1 MHALR
6 RGYRLDRTSKGARAI
21 DSALG
26 TLDPITFEVIRSGLV
41 LATEEMKQLC
51 VRTAISPLWKAAG
64 DISCGILSPDGQLVA
79 QGPDDIPIHLGS
91 MPMSLGG
98 ILSAL
103 DSNTFQE
110 GDAFLHNDP
119 YQGNNHL
126 PDTIMA
132 KPVFHD
138 GQIVGYAAVRGH
150 YIDIGGLRPGSYSTL
165 ARDTYGEG
173 LRIPPVRLYKQGQE
187 DPDLFRLIAVNTR
200 MPRDLLGDIRA
211 QYAGCLAGERRVLA
225 LVNRYGPGVF
235 AAGVLATLSHA
246 ERLMRARIS
255 ELTPGV
261 YEFYDACDDDGF
273 GDEPINIHVKLQIEG
288 SDIYID
294 FDGTSRQ
301 VPTYMNAPLAVTVS
315 SAYFATIAFLEPETQ
330 PNSGAYRPIHVSAP
344 EGCVVNPM
352 EPAPVAAGNHET
364 ATRIF
369 DTVLGALAQVD
380 PSRAVAAGS
389 GSSCGFHITGYGND
403 EHGAAIE
410 PRTWIEVHGA
420 ARGAGVEYDG
430 ANALHGGID
439 NTANTPVEQIE
450 MEYPIRI
457 HNYRFAI
464 DSGGPGR
471 WRGGVA
477 VTRDLELLADG
488 AFLTVLSE
496 RARIPPYGLFGGM
509 PGQRAQFDLWNHP
522 VGDELRY
529 PEDRD
534 AVTETLRDAQPT
546 RIRAKMDALEVRRG
560 MVLRI
565 RAPGGGGFGSPLER
579 DPHLVA
585 RDVTD
590 GYISLESA
598 LADYGVVV
606 RRSAD
611 FERHGR
617 FVVDNNATDEHRR
630 SVKTA
635 D

>member
-1 MHALR
+1 MQ
-6 RGYRLDRTSKGARAI
+6 
-21 DSALG
+21 
-26 TLDPITFEVIRSGLV
+26 TLDAITFEVIRSGLV

-64 DISCGILSPDGQLVA
+64 DISCGILSPEGELVA

-91 MPMSLGG
+91 MPMSLAG

-103 DSNTFQE
+103 DSSSFQE
-110 GDAFLHNDP
+110 GDAFLQNDP

-138 GQIVGYAAVRGH
+138 GRIVAYSAVRGH

-165 ARDTYGEG
+165 ARDTFGEG
-173 LRIPPVRLYKQGQE
+173 LRIPPVRLYKQGKE
-187 DPDLFRLIAVNTR
+187 DPDLFSLIAVNTR

-211 QYAGCLAGERRVLA
+211 QYAGCLAGERRILA
-225 LVNRYGPGVF
+225 LVKRYGSDIFAEGVT
-235 AAGVLATLSHA
+235 ATLSHS

-255 ELTPGV
+255 ELTPGM
-261 YEFYDACDDDGF
+261 YEFHDACDDDGF
-273 GDEPINIHVKLQIEG
+273 GDTPIDLHVKLQVDG
-288 SDIYID
+288 SDIHID
-294 FDGTSRQ
+294 FGGTSPQ
-301 VPTYMNAPLAVTVS
+301 VSTYMNAPLAVTVS

-330 PNSGAYRPIHVSAP
+330 PNSGAYRPVHVSAP
-344 EGCVVNPM
+344 EGCVVNPR

-369 DTVLGALAQVD
+369 DTVVGALAQAD

-389 GSSCGFHITGYGND
+389 GSSCGFHITGYGKD
-403 EHGAAIE
+403 EHGAAIQ

-420 ARGAGVEYDG
+420 ARGAGIDYDG

-464 DSGGPGR
+464 DSGGPGK

-509 PGQRAQFDLWNHP
+509 PGQRAQFDLWNHEVP
-522 VGDELRY
+522 DAARY
-529 PEDRD
+529 PEDRETAAGSPGD
-534 AVTETLRDAQPT
+534 ARLT

-565 RAPGGGGFGSPLER
+565 RAPGGGGFGSPLDR
-579 DPHLVA
+579 DPDLVA
-585 RDVTD
+585 QDVTE
-590 GYISLESA
+590 GYVSPESA
-598 LADYGVVV
+598 LTDYGVVV
-606 RRSAD
+606 HRSVD
-611 FERHGR
+611 FEREGR
-617 FVVDNNATDEHRR
+617 FVVDAEATERQRHGVR
-630 SVKTA
+630 SG

>member
-1 MHALR
+1 M
-6 RGYRLDRTSKGARAI
+6 
-21 DSALG
+21 
-26 TLDPITFEVIRSGLV
+26 

-64 DISCGILSPDGQLVA
+64 DISCGILSPDAQLVA

-91 MPMSLGG
+91 MPMSLAG
-98 ILSAL
+98 ILAAL
-103 DSNTFQE
+103 DSETFAE

-138 GQIVGYAAVRGH
+138 GKIVAYAAVRGH
-150 YIDIGGLRPGSYSTL
+150 YIDIGGLRPGSYSTM

-173 LRIPPVRLYKQGQE
+173 LRIPPVRLYKDGEE

-211 QYAGCLAGERRVLA
+211 QHAGCLAGERRVLA
-225 LVNRYGPGVF
+225 LVDRYGPDIF
-235 AAGVLATLSHA
+235 AAGVGETLDHA

-255 ELTPGV
+255 GLAPGT
-261 YEFYDACDDDGF
+261 YEFHDACDDDGV
-273 GDEPINIHVKLQIEG
+273 GDDPIEIHVKLEVTG
-288 SDIYID
+288 SDINID
-294 FDGTSRQ
+294 FEGTSPQ
-301 VPTYMNAPLAVTVS
+301 VQTYMNAPLAVTVS
-315 SAYFATIAFLEPETQ
+315 SAYFATIAFLEPETT
-330 PNSGAYRPIHVSAP
+330 PNSGAYRPVHVSAP
-344 EGCVVNPM
+344 AGCVVNPN

-369 DTVLGALAQVD
+369 DVVLGALAEAD

-389 GSSCGFHITGYGND
+389 GSSCGFHITGHGKD
-403 EHGAAIE
+403 EHGADIE

-420 ARGAGVEYDG
+420 ARGAGTDYDG

-464 DSGGPGR
+464 DSGGPGK

-477 VTRDLELLADG
+477 VTRELELLADG

-496 RARIPPYGLFGGM
+496 RARIPPYGLFGGR
-509 PGQRAQFDLWNHP
+509 PAQRAQFNLWNHP
-522 VGDELRY
+522 LEDHFRY
-529 PEDRD
+529 PEDQGAAGPPGRD
-534 AVTETLRDAQPT
+534 QGT

-560 MVLRI
+560 ARLRI
-565 RAPGGGGFGSPLER
+565 RAPGGGGFGSPFER
-579 DPHLVA
+579 DPELVA
-585 RDVTD
+585 KDVTE
-590 GYISLESA
+590 GYVSAESA
-598 LADYGVVV
+598 LTDYGVAV
-606 RRSAD
+606 RPSPR
-611 FERHGR
+611 FETEGR
-617 FVVDNNATDEHRR
+617 FVVDAAATAERR
-630 SVKTA
+630 GNGGEPV
-635 D
+635 

>member
-1 MHALR
+1 MIQ
-6 RGYRLDRTSKGARAI
+6 SV
-21 DSALG
+21 SE

-41 LATEEMKQLC
+41 LATEEMNQLC

-91 MPMSLGG
+91 MPMSLAG

-103 DSNTFQE
+103 DAGTFRD

-138 GQIVGYAAVRGH
+138 GQIVAYSAVRGH

-173 LRIPPVRLYKQGQE
+173 LRIPPVRLYKQGRE
-187 DPDLFRLIAVNTR
+187 DSDLFRLIAVNTR

-211 QYAGCLAGERRVLA
+211 QHAGCLAGERRVLA
-225 LVNRYGPGVF
+225 LVDRYGPHIF
-235 AAGVLATLSHA
+235 AQGVLETLTHA
-246 ERLMRARIS
+246 ERLMRAKIS
-255 ELTPGV
+255 ALTPGV
-261 YEFYDACDDDGF
+261 YEFHDACDDDGV
-273 GDEPINIHVKLQIEG
+273 GDEPIDIHAKLEVTG
-288 SDIYID
+288 SDIHVD
-294 FDGTSRQ
+294 FAGTSPQ

-315 SAYFATIAFLEPETQ
+315 SAYFAAIAFLEPETQ
-330 PNSGAYRPIHVSAP
+330 PNSGTYRAVHISAP
-344 EGCVVNPM
+344 EGSVVNPT

-369 DTVLGALAQVD
+369 DTVLGALAQAD

-389 GSSCGFHITGYGND
+389 GSSCGFHITGYGKD
-403 EHGAAIE
+403 EHGTDIE

-420 ARGAGVEYDG
+420 ARGAGAGYDG

-439 NTANTPVEQIE
+439 TTANTPAEQIE

-464 DSGGPGR
+464 DSGGPGK

-477 VTRDLELLADG
+477 VTRELELLADG

-509 PGQRAQFDLWNHP
+509 TGQRAQFDLWNHDIA
-522 VGDELRY
+522 DELRY

-534 AVTETLRDAQPT
+534 GSAEERDDAHAT

-560 MVLRI
+560 MILRI

-579 DPHLVA
+579 DPDLVA
-585 RDVTD
+585 QDVTD
-590 GYISLESA
+590 GYISPESA
-598 LADYGVVV
+598 FADYAVVIHRSPDFIRDGRYLADT
-606 RRSAD
+606 
-611 FERHGR
+611 E
-617 FVVDNNATDEHRR
+617 ATSDHRR
-630 SVKTA
+630 AVQIENGA
-635 D
+635 